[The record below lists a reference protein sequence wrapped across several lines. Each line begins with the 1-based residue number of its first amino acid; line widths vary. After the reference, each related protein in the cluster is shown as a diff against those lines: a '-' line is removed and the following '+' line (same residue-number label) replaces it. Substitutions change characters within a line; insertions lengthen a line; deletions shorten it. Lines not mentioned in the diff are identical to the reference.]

1 MSKIV
6 RYADGKKPVH
16 GLLEGDSVYELL
28 GDVYEGFERGPHA
41 ADLKDLKLLSP
52 CKSTKIVGVGL
63 NYRAVLEARGVET
76 PEVPILF
83 LKPPSS
89 VIASG
94 DSIILPEMSSE
105 VVFEAELGVVIKR
118 QAKHIPPDEVQA
130 HVLGYTCANDVSAV
144 DLSLH
149 DPTVFRAKSF
159 DTFCPLGPCIA
170 TDLDISDLEI
180 RSNLNGQLRQ
190 EGSIK
195 DMVFSVSELV
205 SFISKIMTL
214 EPGDV
219 ILTGTPPGAGT
230 LSAGDEF
237 EVEIVGIGTL
247 SNGVLAES

>member
-1 MSKIV
+1 
-6 RYADGKKPVH
+6 
-16 GLLEGDSVYELL
+16 
-28 GDVYEGFERGPHA
+28 
-41 ADLKDLKLLSP
+41 
-52 CKSTKIVGVGL
+52 
-63 NYRAVLEARGVET
+63 
-76 PEVPILF
+76 
-83 LKPPSS
+83 
-89 VIASG
+89 
-94 DSIILPEMSSE
+94 MSSE